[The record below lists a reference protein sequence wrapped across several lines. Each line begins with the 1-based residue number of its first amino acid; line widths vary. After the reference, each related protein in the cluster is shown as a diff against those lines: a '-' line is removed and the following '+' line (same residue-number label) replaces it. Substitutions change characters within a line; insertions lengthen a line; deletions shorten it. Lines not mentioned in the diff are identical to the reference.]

1 MAFEQKYDAAT
12 REAATARV
20 LERRAT
26 NPKDRHVFM
35 VVADEFG
42 VGQQSLR
49 AWVAAATPES
59 DKPARKKHRPRFSA
73 VVTTKVAP
81 DDEPAAAS
89 DEIEAVADPEVP
101 VSRPASTPD
110 KDPAPADTK
119 VTALEA
125 EAADLR
131 RGNDA
136 LKAAMR
142 LLLDA

>member
-49 AWVAAATPES
+49 AWVAAATPVS
-59 DKPARKKHRPRFSA
+59 DTPARKKQRPRFSP
-73 VVTTKVAP
+73 VVTTKTASG
-81 DDEPAAAS
+81 DEPAAAS
-89 DEIEAVADPEVP
+89 DVIEAVADPEVP
-101 VSRPASTPD
+101 ASRPVSSPA
-110 KDPAPADTK
+110 KDPAAADTR
-119 VTALEA
+119 VAALEA

-131 RGNDA
+131 RGNEA